1 MTVRFLEDRPSLSED
16 PHRVRIRAAHRADE
30 ATCVAE
36 LLELAA
42 VDDPTRSRIRARALQ
57 LAGRVRRAGGD
68 QLGVEAFLRE
78 YRLSTRE
85 GIMLMC
91 LAEALLRI
99 PDAETA
105 DRLIR
110 DKLSAGEWSRHLGQ
124 SGSLLVNASTWGLML
139 TGRLVRTGLEEA
151 ADPGAWLSRL
161 LHRLGEP
168 VLRQA
173 LLQAMRVLGRHFVLG
188 QTIEQAI
195 RRAREAE
202 GKGYRYSYDMLG
214 EAARTAADAEHYH
227 VAYRDAIAAISAA
240 AQGDELMARPGIS
253 IKLSALHP
261 RYELAQHRRLDA
273 ELYPRVLELL
283 QTARAGDIAVTID
296 AEETDRLE
304 PSLDLFE
311 RLAAAPEL
319 AGWDGVGL
327 AVQAYQKRAIHVIAW
342 LQVLAARTRRRIP
355 VRLVKGAYWDT
366 EIKRTQE
373 QGLDDYPVFTR
384 KLATDVSYLA
394 CARHLLAGRAAFY
407 PQFAT
412 HNAQTLGSIIEL
424 AGNRRDFEFQRLHGM
439 GEALYEELVGG
450 ADGAI
455 ACRVYAPVGSH
466 QDLLPYLVR
475 RLLENG
481 ANTSFVNRILDQD
494 VPLEN
499 LIEDP
504 VRLLSRL
511 EPKRHPRI
519 PLPAELYG
527 PERRNARGIDLRDPA
542 VLDDLAGRLE
552 RAFEAGFQARP
563 GIGEG
568 EGEAR
573 AVLDPADRAFAVGSV
588 IESEPATIAVAV
600 RQAQSGFAAW
610 ERTPLDERVACLHR
624 AADLYEANAAE
635 LIAWCVREAGKTLPD
650 AVAEVREA
658 VDFLRYYAMEGLAK
672 AAPRELP
679 GPTGEGN
686 RLALHGRG
694 VFVAISPWNFPLAI
708 FTGQIAAAL
717 VVGNAV
723 LAKPAPQTPLIAA
736 KAVALLHRA
745 GVPEDALIL
754 LPGGPAVGARLVA
767 DPGIAG
773 VAFTG
778 STHTAWAINRA
789 LATKDGPIVPLIAE
803 TGGQNAMLVDS
814 SALPEQVVADVLESS
829 FRSAGQRCSALRV
842 LCVQDDIAPR
852 VLEMLAG
859 AMLELQI
866 GDPGLLATDVGPVI
880 DEAAKQRL
888 EEHAARMMREARL
901 IQRVPLEGELRRGC
915 FFAPHA
921 FEIDSLGRLQGEVF
935 GPILHVVR
943 FAGDRL
949 DDMIDAING
958 TGYGLTLGV
967 HSRIDQ
973 TVDLVLERARAG
985 NIYVNRNMIG
995 AVVGVQPFGGERL
1008 SGTGPKAGGPHYLAR
1023 FATERTISVNTAA
1036 VGGNASLLSLE
1047 DDLPPPSG
1055 PRPGRRQDASS
1066 AAAPAGKCLDQ
1077 ASRKRKGSAG

>member
-1 MTVRFLEDRPSLSED
+1 MAAPFLEDRPPLSDD

-42 VDDPTRSRIRARALQ
+42 VDDPTRTRIRARALQ
-57 LAGRVRRAGGD
+57 LAERVRHAGGD
-68 QLGVEAFLRE
+68 QLGVEAFLQE

-99 PDAETA
+99 PDADTA

-110 DKLSAGEWSRHLGQ
+110 DKLSAGEWSRHLGR

-139 TGRLVRTGLEEA
+139 TGRFVRADLEQNDDA
-151 ADPGAWLSRL
+151 GAWLARL
-161 LHRLGEP
+161 IQRLGEP

-202 GKGYRYSYDMLG
+202 AKGYRYSYDMLG

-227 VAYRDAIAAISAA
+227 GAYRDAIAAISTA
-240 AQGDELMARPGIS
+240 AQGHDLMTRPGIS

-261 RYELAQHRRLDA
+261 RYELAQHRLLQV

-283 QTARAGDIAVTID
+283 QAARAGDVAVTID
-296 AEETDRLE
+296 AEETERLE

-319 AGWDGVGL
+319 AGWNGVGL

-342 LQVLAARTRRRIP
+342 LEALAARAQRRIP

-373 QGLDDYPVFTR
+373 HGLDDYPVFTR
-384 KLATDVSYLA
+384 KLATDVCYLA
-394 CARHLLAGRAAFY
+394 CARRLLAGGEAFY

-439 GEALYEELVGG
+439 GEALYEELVG
-450 ADGAI
+450 ADDGRV

-481 ANTSFVNRILDQD
+481 ANTSFVNRILDPG
-494 VPLEN
+494 VPLET

-504 VRLLSRL
+504 VCQLARLD
-511 EPKRHPRI
+511 PKRHPRI
-519 PLPAELYG
+519 PLPRDLYG
-527 PERRNARGIDLRDPA
+527 PERRNARGIDLRDPL
-542 VLDDLAGRLE
+542 VLNDLAGRLG
-552 RAFEAGFQARP
+552 RAFEPGFEARP
-563 GIGEG
+563 GIPDGRGEVL
-568 EGEAR
+568 

-588 IESEPATIAVAV
+588 IETGPETVAEAV
-600 RQAQSGFAAW
+600 RRAQAGFAAW
-610 ERTPLDERVACLHR
+610 ERTPLDQRVECLRR
-624 AADLYEANAAE
+624 AADLYEAHAAE
-635 LIAWCVREAGKTLPD
+635 LIAWCVREGGRTLPD

-658 VDFLRYYAMEGLAK
+658 VDFLRYYAMEALAK

-694 VFVAISPWNFPLAI
+694 AFVAISPWNFPLAI

-717 VVGNAV
+717 AVGNAV

-767 DPGIAG
+767 DAGIAG

-778 STHTAWAINRA
+778 STQTAWAINRA
-789 LATKDGPIVPLIAE
+789 LAAKDGPIVPLIAE

-814 SALPEQVVADVLESS
+814 SALPEQVVADVLDSS

-852 VLEMLAG
+852 VLDMLAG
-859 AMLELQI
+859 AMLELEI

-880 DEAAKQRL
+880 DEAAKRRL
-888 EEHAARMMREARL
+888 EQHAARMMREARL
-901 IQRVPLEGELRRGC
+901 IQRVPLRDDLGRGC

-921 FEIDSLGRLQGEVF
+921 FEIESIAQLEGEVF

-943 FAGDRL
+943 FDSDRL
-949 DDMIDAING
+949 GAMIDAING

-1023 FATERTISVNTAA
+1023 FGTERTVSVNTAA

-1047 DDLPPPSG
+1047 DDLPALSGASQPP
-1055 PRPGRRQDASS
+1055 RR
-1066 AAAPAGKCLDQ
+1066 
-1077 ASRKRKGSAG
+1077 RT

>member
-1 MTVRFLEDRPSLSED
+1 MTARFLEDRPPLSED
-16 PHRVRIRAAHRADE
+16 PHRIRIRAAHRADE

-42 VDDPTRSRIRARALQ
+42 VDGATHGRIRARALQ

-68 QLGVEAFLRE
+68 QLGVEAFLQE

-110 DKLSAGEWSRHLGQ
+110 DKLSAGEWSRHVGQ

-139 TGRLVRTGLEEA
+139 TGRFIRADLEQN
-151 ADPGAWLSRL
+151 ADPGAWLARL
-161 LHRLGEP
+161 IHRLGEP

-173 LLQAMRVLGRHFVLG
+173 LLRAMRVLGRHFVLG

-202 GKGYRYSYDMLG
+202 AKGYRYSYDMLG
-214 EAARTAADAEHYH
+214 EAARTAADAEQYH
-227 VAYRDAIAAISAA
+227 GAYKDAITAISDAA
-240 AQGDELMARPGIS
+240 RGGDLTARPGIS

-261 RYELAQHRRLDA
+261 RYELAQHRRLDV

-283 QTARAGDIAVTID
+283 QAARAGNIAVTID

-342 LQVLAARTRRRIP
+342 LEALAVRARRRIP

-394 CARHLLAGRAAFY
+394 CARRLLAGGDAFY
-407 PQFAT
+407 PQLAT

-439 GEALYEELVGG
+439 GEALYEELVGT

-481 ANTSFVNRILDQD
+481 ANTSFVNRILDHD
-494 VPLEN
+494 VPLET

-504 VRLLSRL
+504 VRQLSRL
-511 EPKRHPRI
+511 EPKRHPKI
-519 PLPAELYG
+519 PLPRDLYG
-527 PERRNARGIDLRDPA
+527 PDRRNARGVDLCDPLALDGLA
-542 VLDDLAGRLE
+542 VRIG
-552 RAFEAGFQARP
+552 RAFEPGLQARP
-563 GIGEG
+563 GVANGR
-568 EGEAR
+568 GEAR
-573 AVLDPADRAFAVGSV
+573 AVLDPADRACAVGSV
-588 IESEPATIAVAV
+588 IEADPETIAAAV
-600 RQAQSGFAAW
+600 RRAQAGFADW
-610 ERTPLDERVACLHR
+610 DGTPLHERVACLRR
-624 AADLYEANAAE
+624 AADLYETNAAE
-635 LIAWCVREAGKTLPD
+635 LIAWCVREGGRTLPD

-658 VDFLRYYAMEGLAK
+658 VDFLRYYSMEALAK
-672 AAPRELP
+672 AAPRDLP

-686 RLALHGRG
+686 RLTLHGRG

-717 VVGNAV
+717 VVGNSV
-723 LAKPAPQTPLIAA
+723 LAKPAPQTPLVAA

-754 LPGGPAVGARLVA
+754 LPGGSAVGARLVD

-778 STHTAWAINRA
+778 STQTAWAINRA
-789 LATKDGPIVPLIAE
+789 LAAKDGPIVPLIAE

-814 SALPEQVVADVLESS
+814 SALPEQVVADVLDSS

-859 AMLELQI
+859 AMLELRI
-866 GDPGLLATDVGPVI
+866 GDPGLLATDLGPVI
-880 DEAAKQRL
+880 DETAKQRL
-888 EEHAARMMREARL
+888 KQHAARMLGEARL
-901 IQRVPLEGELRRGC
+901 IQRVTLPDELGRGC

-921 FEIDSLGRLQGEVF
+921 FEIDAISQLQGEVF

-943 FAGDRL
+943 FDGERL
-949 DDMIDAING
+949 GDMIDAING

-1008 SGTGPKAGGPHYLAR
+1008 SGTGPKAGGPHYLPR
-1023 FATERTISVNTAA
+1023 FATERTVSVNTAA

-1047 DDLPPPSG
+1047 DDVPAPY
-1055 PRPGRRQDASS
+1055 DASAS
-1066 AAAPAGKCLDQ
+1066 AGK
-1077 ASRKRKGSAG
+1077 RT